1 MLPAQNY
8 IHQPM
13 TAKLPYCILVKP
25 DPKKIMMSILLIED
39 DVVDVM
45 NVQRALKKGNIATP
59 LYVASNGLEGLEML
73 RGTSTKSAAISPKRL
88 LILLDINMPKM
99 NGIEFLKTLRADP
112 TLKTIPVVMLTTSNE
127 QIDRFNA
134 YSLNVAGYLLKPLA
148 FSAFVEMMST
158 LYKYWTLCE
167 MV

>member
-1 MLPAQNY
+1 
-8 IHQPM
+8 
-13 TAKLPYCILVKP
+13 
-25 DPKKIMMSILLIED
+25 MMSILLIED

-45 NVQRALKKGNIATP
+45 NVQRAFKRENISTP

-73 RGTSTKSAAISPKRL
+73 RGTSTKSAAVSPKHL

-99 NGIEFLKTLRADP
+99 SGIEFLKALRADP

-134 YSLNVAGYLLKPLA
+134 YSLNVAGYLLKPLV
-148 FSAFVEMMST
+148 FSAFVEMMAT
-158 LYKYWTLCE
+158 LNKYWTLCE
-167 MV
+167 ML

>member
-1 MLPAQNY
+1 
-8 IHQPM
+8 
-13 TAKLPYCILVKP
+13 
-25 DPKKIMMSILLIED
+25 MMSILLIED

-45 NVQRALKKGNIATP
+45 NVQRAFKKENIATS

-73 RGTSTKSAAISPKRL
+73 RGTSAKPAAVSQKDL

-99 NGIEFLKTLRADP
+99 SGIEFLKALRADP
-112 TLKTIPVVMLTTSNE
+112 SLKTIPVVMLTTSNE

-148 FSAFVEMMST
+148 FSAFVEMMAT
-158 LYKYWTLCE
+158 LNKYWTLCE
-167 MV
+167 ML